1 MHMDANELLKG
12 DISIA
17 SLPDIYSRL
26 EEAIDA
32 PDTSFEHIG
41 ALISSDPALAARMLR
56 LANSALF
63 KTRNPV
69 DSIYTAVSVIGTKQL
84 RDLVLATIVID
95 KFDGIDQDRLN
106 MEDFWRHSIACGIA
120 ARVIATYQREP
131 NVERY
136 YLMGLFHD
144 MGRILLLSK
153 IPDEETAVLIKAD
166 QQDCLLQ
173 PLEQEMLGFDHADIS
188 AQLLKMWNLPEIQQ
202 EAVHYHHAPQEAP
215 NENAAASL
223 VHVADW
229 IAHGLNY
236 GTSGEKYVPPLDEA
250 AWEALHIPTSALD
263 TIIKHIDEQYQ
274 STVNL
279 FLKGH

>member
-1 MHMDANELLKG
+1 MRINPDELFQADL
-12 DISIA
+12 SIA

-63 KTRNPV
+63 KIINPV
-69 DSIYTAVSVIGTKQL
+69 DSIYTAISVIGTKQL

-95 KFDGIDQDRLN
+95 KFEGMDSDRLN

-144 MGRILLLSK
+144 MGRIILLSK
-153 IPDEETAVLIKAD
+153 LPKEETEILIQAD
-166 QQDCLLQ
+166 EQNCLVQ
-173 PLEQEMLGFDHADIS
+173 PLEKEVLGFDHADIS
-188 AQLLKMWNLPEIQQ
+188 ARLLGIWNLPAIQQ
-202 EAVHYHHAPQEAP
+202 EAVNYHHSPLQAP
-215 NENAAASL
+215 NEAAAASI

-236 GTSGEKYVPPLDEA
+236 GTSGEKFVPTLDQG
-250 AWEALHIPTSALD
+250 AWDLLRIPTSALE
-263 TIIKHIDEQYQ
+263 TLVKHIEEQYL
-274 STVNL
+274 STINL
-279 FLKGH
+279 FLKRH